1 MKKKITL
8 FEQIREVDENNNE
21 FWGARKLAKAL
32 DYSDFRNFLAV
43 IEKAKEACEK
53 SGQLVQNHIGEI
65 NEMISIGSGAYREI
79 ESLKLSRYA
88 RYLIVQKANKTHFEI
103 GVKVRKAIAEIGGKM
118 PENLPAEISIKA
130 IEKKENKKLNLPKKS
145 K

>member
-1 MKKKITL
+1 MTKNIEKNITL
-8 FEQIREVDENNNE
+8 FEQIREVDEDNNE

-53 SGQLVQNHIGEI
+53 SGQPIQNHIGEI
-65 NEMISIGSGAYREI
+65 NEMVSIGSGAYREM
-79 ESLKLSRYA
+79 ESLKQ
-88 RYLIVQKANKTHFEI
+88 V
-103 GVKVRKAIAEIGGKM
+103 IAEIGGKM

>member
-8 FEQIREVDENNNE
+8 FERIREVDENNNE

-53 SGQLVQNHIGEI
+53 SGQPIQNHIGEI
-65 NEMISIGSGAYREI
+65 NEMVSIGSGAYREI

-88 RYLIVQKANKTHFEI
+88 CYSIYLKRANN
-103 GVKVRKAIAEIGGKM
+103 V
-118 PENLPAEISIKA
+118 
-130 IEKKENKKLNLPKKS
+130 KS
-145 K
+145 KKYSSVAVS